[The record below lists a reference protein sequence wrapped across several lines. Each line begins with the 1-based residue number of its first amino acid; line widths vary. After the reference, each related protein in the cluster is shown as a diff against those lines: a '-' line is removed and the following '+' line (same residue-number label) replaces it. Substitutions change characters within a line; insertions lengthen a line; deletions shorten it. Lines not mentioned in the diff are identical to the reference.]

1 MSSYSIKA
9 AKEKLAEKQN
19 LLKSAKKKLREAEA
33 LVSKAE
39 EEVKSAEQEYDLQ
52 VDIQINQQVQ
62 ETIAILSKTE
72 ETLDQKRK
80 NSVEN
85 SPKHGTVV

>member
-1 MSSYSIKA
+1 MNVYMTVS
-9 AKEKLAEKQN
+9 
-19 LLKSAKKKLREAEA
+19 KKKLREAEV

-39 EEVKSAEQEYDLQ
+39 EELKSAEQEYDLQ

-72 ETLDQKRK
+72 ETIDQKVKILWRI
-80 NSVEN
+80 
-85 SPKHGTVV
+85 P